1 MLYIISIN
9 LENKILQISVPGQT
23 LCFILKSKL

>member
-9 LENKILQISVPGQT
+9 LQNKILEVFVPDQT